1 MWWRSCADEASLFCT
16 EVSSGARPLRVLPGR
31 LRVDSFDDSVED
43 GILVEI
49 GGGVHTRFAS
59 NLNSLKC
66 WLQPRTLPFKCLEC
80 IPSLETQVEGSR
92 K

>member
-1 MWWRSCADEASLFCT
+1 MVAELRHVVAELRRQGIPLLYRGVLWCT
-16 EVSSGARPLRVLPGR
+16 SSEGPAGR
-31 LRVDSFDDSVED
+31 LRVGSFDDSVED

-66 WLQPRTLPFKCLEC
+66 RHKTTNFA
-80 IPSLETQVEGSR
+80 V
-92 K
+92 

>member
-66 WLQPRTLPFKCLEC
+66 WGVTTNLA
-80 IPSLETQVEGSR
+80 V
-92 K
+92 